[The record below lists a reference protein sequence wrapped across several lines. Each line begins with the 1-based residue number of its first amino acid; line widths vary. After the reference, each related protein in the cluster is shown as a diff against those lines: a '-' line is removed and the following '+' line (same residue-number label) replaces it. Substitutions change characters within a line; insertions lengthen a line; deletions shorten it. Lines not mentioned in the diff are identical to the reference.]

1 MALSV
6 SDDHY
11 QEYFVCWC
19 LSGQAYVGAFL
30 RMSAVSP
37 QGIEGVLQSE
47 TSPSEVSASVEA
59 NDAELQ
65 SVGTF
70 CQVHHISEM
79 ESGNAQMLLLGHRRL
94 KRLHKVS
101 SVPVLATYRFAR
113 SIVSLTNASIPWNV
127 GHARA
132 NFLLGNAT

>member
-1 MALSV
+1 MSPTAPIASRILPGVPLLSV
-6 SDDHY
+6 SGDHY
-11 QEYFVCWC
+11 QLLRAFC
-19 LSGQAYVGAFL
+19 LLYYSGQAYVGAFL

-47 TSPSEVSASVEA
+47 TSPSESAAASVEA
-59 NDAELQ
+59 DDAELQ

-94 KRLHKVS
+94 KHLHKVS
-101 SVPVLATYRFAR
+101 SVPCSATY
-113 SIVSLTNASIPWNV
+113 
-127 GHARA
+127 
-132 NFLLGNAT
+132 